1 MAMNRRDFLALSSGV
16 AAGGAISALALTPP
30 EGRDAE
36 ATSSYRNRRRPPN
49 VILMICDDLGYGDLG
64 CYGSNLPTP
73 NLDAMAAEGLRC
85 VRFNASHPIC
95 SASRAGLLTGR
106 YGTRS
111 NTTGA
116 FGPHSVSGT
125 SLDET
130 LLSNLFHDA
139 GYKTKA
145 IGKWHLGDAPEYL
158 PTNRGFDSF
167 YGVPY
172 SVDMKPLP
180 LIRDTTIL
188 EADTDRTELTPEY
201 TAEALRFIE
210 QQTDKPFFLYLG
222 FSYPHD
228 PARASKRFK
237 GKTKFWDFGDAV
249 AEIDWSAGQIINAI
263 HSKGLSEDTLIIF
276 TSDHGPWY
284 QGNPGALRGRKA
296 STFEGGFRVPFLAKW
311 PRTIAHGRVVED
323 WCSNLDVLPTLC
335 TVCGLKLPEKP
346 LDGSDMT
353 EALIENKRAAEQK
366 PIIYFS
372 PMGERGIEVHC
383 IRRQQW
389 KLRVAQGDNGEVYLN
404 DRTTE
409 SRKSAW
415 LARPELYNV
424 ALDPAESY
432 DVAQMHPEI
441 VAGLLHD
448 LETLMP
454 TFPPQVVVAYAAL
467 KANPGNISTPPGA
480 APRPPKQVEPGWSWE
495 PRDRRGP
502 QL

>member
-1 MAMNRRDFLALSSGV
+1 MNRRDFLAMVSSGV
-16 AAGGAISALALTPP
+16 AASSAVSALALP
-30 EGRDAE
+30 EGHA
-36 ATSSYRNRRRPPN
+36 ATSSFRNRRRPPN
-49 VILMICDDLGYGDLG
+49 VILMICDDLGYGDPG

-73 NLDAMAAEGLRC
+73 SLNAMAAEGLLC
-85 VRFNASHPIC
+85 THFNAAHPIC

-130 LLSNLFHDA
+130 LLSNLFHNR

-180 LIRDTTIL
+180 LMRDTMIL
-188 EADTDRTELTPEY
+188 EPDTDRKELTRLY
-201 TAEALRFIE
+201 AEEATRYIE
-210 QQTDKPFFLYLG
+210 QQTEVPFFLYMA

-228 PARASKRFK
+228 PARASKRFQ
-237 GKTKFWDFGDAV
+237 GKTHFGNVGDSI
-249 AEIDWSAGQIINAI
+249 AEIDWSVGEVMKAVEK
-263 HSKGLSEDTLIIF
+263 KGLADETLVMF

-284 QGNPGALRGRKA
+284 QGSPGFLRGRKA

-311 PRTIAHGRVVED
+311 SGVIGRGRIVEE

-335 TVCGLKLPEKP
+335 TVCDLKPPAKP
-346 LDGSDMT
+346 LDGVDRA
-353 EALIENKRAAEQK
+353 EVLLEGKRATEQK
-366 PIIYFS
+366 PVLYFS
-372 PMGERGIEVHC
+372 PMGDRGMDIHC
-383 IRRQQW
+383 IRRQEW
-389 KLRVAQGDNGEVYLN
+389 KLRVAQGIGGEIYLN
-404 DRTTE
+404 DRSTQA
-409 SRKSAW
+409 RKSAW

-424 ALDPAESY
+424 ALDPTESY
-432 DVAQMHPEI
+432 DVADPHPEI
-441 VAGLLHD
+441 VAELLND
-448 LETLMP
+448 LESLMQ
-454 TFPPQVVVAYAAL
+454 TFPPQVVEAYAAL
-467 KANPGNISTPPGA
+467 KFDKGSITTPPGA
-480 APRPPKQVEPGWSWE
+480 SPRPATQNEPAWSWE
-495 PRDRRGP
+495 PADRRGA
-502 QL
+502 Q